1 VIALSTVVAVG
12 PIVLLNWSKWS
23 RASVQALNRRRRH
36 EIVVSGL
43 GGGVELTAMP
53 VPEADGRPDRPAR
66 SGAWIDPAKL
76 TLDRATARDG
86 TVVQLRPL
94 RRNERDLVVGF
105 FNGLSADSRYQ
116 RFLQP
121 MPRLPEAYLRQL
133 VDVDGC
139 RHVAVVAI
147 VDGECVGMARYIAL
161 PDEPGAAEVEVTVT
175 DRYQGRGIGRLLV
188 EALWPAAAQ
197 AGVATFVCYVHPTNR
212 PMLKC
217 LRSLGVEFA
226 YRRDLGLVE
235 GRLCLS
241 DQPLTDEPWT
251 RLTGPGLLVQHDR
264 TTQGKSNGSSPGIPG
279 EGSMVVAKA

>member
-1 VIALSTVVAVG
+1 LWS
-12 PIVLLNWSKWS
+12 WSKWS

-36 EIVVSGL
+36 EIVVTAP
-43 GGGVELTAMP
+43 GGGGELTVMP
-53 VPEADGRPDRPAR
+53 VPEVDGRPERPAR
-66 SGAWIDPAKL
+66 SGAWIDPAEL
-76 TLDRATARDG
+76 ILDRATARDG

-94 RRNERDLVVGF
+94 RRDERDLVVGF

-147 VDGECVGMARYIAL
+147 VDGECVGMGRYIAL
-161 PDEPGAAEVEVTVT
+161 SDEPDAAEVEVTVT

-188 EALWPAAAQ
+188 GALWPSAAQ
-197 AGVATFVCYVHPTNR
+197 AGVVTFVCYVHPTNR

-235 GRLCLS
+235 GRLRLA
-241 DQPLTDEPWT
+241 DQPLTGEPWT
-251 RLTGPGLLVQHDR
+251 RLTGAGLLVQHDR
-264 TTQGKSNGSSPGIPG
+264 TSRERSNGSSPRIPDG
-279 EGSMVVAKA
+279 GSMVVAKT